1 MESVK
6 RWLLGLGICL
16 LLAVLLGACCFS
28 FARPWYYRLFYPWDR
43 YTGTVAV
50 EVDGKPAAFSV
61 EGDSV
66 LHPVRVTRQG
76 ASRANISMHAGDHGV
91 YGCLLQV
98 EGLDKP
104 IRLSSLK
111 WNWQVIRYEVHISID
126 REKGTVSAFG
136 TVWETNDRGVFREG
150 KIDETISLSQE
161 RLSFAISW

>member
-6 RWLLGLGICL
+6 RWFLGLGICV
-16 LLAVLLGACCFS
+16 LLAVLPAICCFF

-43 YTGTVAV
+43 YTGTVTV
-50 EVDGKPAAFSV
+50 ELDGKPAAFTV

-76 ASRANISMHAGDHGV
+76 ASRARISMHAGEYGV
-91 YGCLLQV
+91 YRFLLHV

-126 REKGTVSAFG
+126 REKGTVSALG
-136 TVWETNDRGVFREG
+136 TEWHTNDQGVLRER
-150 KIDETISLSQE
+150 KIDETISLSE
-161 RLSFAISW
+161 EELSLPISW

>member
-16 LLAVLLGACCFS
+16 LLVVLPAICCFF

-43 YTGTVAV
+43 YTGTVTV
-50 EVDGKPAAFSV
+50 EVDGKPAAFTV
-61 EGDSV
+61 EGDSL

-76 ASRANISMHAGDHGV
+76 ASRARISMRAGDHGV

-98 EGLDKP
+98 EGLVKP
-104 IRLSSLK
+104 IRLTSLK

-126 REKGTVSAFG
+126 REKGTVSALG

-150 KIDETISLSQE
+150 KIDETISLSE
-161 RLSFAISW
+161 EELSLPISW

>member
-16 LLAVLLGACCFS
+16 LLAVLLGASCFF

-43 YTGTVAV
+43 YTGTVTV
-50 EVDGKPAAFSV
+50 ELDGKPAAFSV

-76 ASRANISMHAGDHGV
+76 ASRARISMRAGDHGV

-98 EGLDKP
+98 EGLEKP

-126 REKGTVSAFG
+126 REKGTVSALG

-150 KIDETISLSQE
+150 KIDETISLSE
-161 RLSFAISW
+161 ELSLPISW

>member
-16 LLAVLLGACCFS
+16 LLAVLLGACCFF

-43 YTGTVAV
+43 YTGTVTV
-50 EVDGKPAAFSV
+50 ELDGKPAAFSV

-76 ASRANISMHAGDHGV
+76 ASRARISMRAGDHGV
-91 YGCLLQV
+91 YGCLLHV
-98 EGLDKP
+98 EGLEKP

-126 REKGTVSAFG
+126 REKGTVSASG

-150 KIDETISLSQE
+150 KIDETISLSEE

>member
-1 MESVK
+1 MAFGAGDLPAAGGAAGSE
-6 RWLLGLGICL
+6 LLFLCPAL
-16 LLAVLLGACCFS
+16 VLS
-28 FARPWYYRLFYPWDR
+28 TFYPWDR
-43 YTGTVAV
+43 YTGTVTV
-50 EVDGKPAAFSV
+50 ELDGKPAAFSV

-76 ASRANISMHAGDHGV
+76 ASRARISMRAGDHGV

-98 EGLDKP
+98 EGLEKP

-126 REKGTVSAFG
+126 REKGTVSALG

-150 KIDETISLSQE
+150 KIDETISLSE
-161 RLSFAISW
+161 ELSLPISW